1 MHRFDSQ
8 PAYILHTWAYR
19 ETSLLLE
26 VFTKEHG
33 RLGVLAKGVRKP
45 KSRARGLLQPFVP
58 LLMGASGRGDL
69 LALKDYESFGALPYL
84 TGRRLISAFYLNELM
99 MRLLQRFDP
108 NPDLFLG
115 YTTAITALA
124 DEKQSIEPILRIFEK
139 ILLKTLGY
147 ELQLLKEV
155 KTGEAVEPQK
165 LYRYEPEQGPVW
177 VDVSNA
183 CEALYPERWLY
194 QGSSLLALAAE
205 ELTEGTVLREVKRLM
220 REALLLYLGNR
231 PIESRKL
238 L

>member
-26 VFTKEHG
+26 VFTKDHG

-58 LLMGASGRGDL
+58 LLIGASGRGDL
-69 LALKDYESFGALPYL
+69 LVLKDYESFGALPYL

-108 NPDLFLG
+108 NLDLFAG
-115 YTTAITALA
+115 YTIAIAALA

-139 ILLKTLGY
+139 VLLKTLGY
-147 ELQLLKEV
+147 ELQLIKEA

-165 LYRYEPEQGPVW
+165 LYRYEPEEGPVW
-177 VDVSNA
+177 VDVSA
-183 CEALYPERWLY
+183 SEALYPERRLY

-205 ELTEGTVLREVKRLM
+205 ELTEGTVLSEVKRLM